1 MWINRL
7 KELLGKSIINQEDYD
22 EFIRIGK
29 TLKTDDELD
38 IYQQIGDGIYQKTR
52 GTNIKLTPDE
62 FWQLQI
68 MLINQE
74 Y

>member
-1 MWINRL
+1 MWIDRL

-22 EFIRIGK
+22 EFVAIGN
-29 TLKTDDELD
+29 TLTKESD
-38 IYQQIGDGIYQKTR
+38 IEKYQQFGEGIYLLLDPDVKT
-52 GTNIKLTPDE
+52 GDD

-68 MLINQE
+68 MLINQG

>member
-22 EFIRIGK
+22 EFVAIGN
-29 TLKTDDELD
+29 TLTKESD
-38 IYQQIGDGIYQKTR
+38 IEKYQQFGEGIYLLLDPDVKT
-52 GTNIKLTPDE
+52 GDD

-68 MLINQE
+68 MLINQG

>member
-7 KELLGKSIINQEDYD
+7 KELLGKSIINQKDYD
-22 EFIRIGK
+22 EFVAIGN
-29 TLKTDDELD
+29 TLTKESD
-38 IYQQIGDGIYQKTR
+38 IEKYQQFGEGIYLLLDPDVKT
-52 GTNIKLTPDE
+52 GDD

-68 MLINQE
+68 MLINQG

>member
-7 KELLGKSIINQEDYD
+7 KELLEKSIINQEDYD
-22 EFIRIGK
+22 EFVAIGN
-29 TLKTDDELD
+29 TLTKESD
-38 IYQQIGDGIYQKTR
+38 IEKYQQFGEGIYLLLDPDVKT
-52 GTNIKLTPDE
+52 GDD
-62 FWQLQI
+62 FWQFQI

>member
-7 KELLGKSIINQEDYD
+7 KELLGKSIINQDDYD
-22 EFIRIGK
+22 EFVAIGN
-29 TLKTDDELD
+29 TLTKESD
-38 IYQQIGDGIYQKTR
+38 IEKYQQFGEGIYLLLDPDVKT
-52 GTNIKLTPDE
+52 GDD

-68 MLINQE
+68 MLINQG

>member
-7 KELLGKSIINQEDYD
+7 KELLGKNIINQEDYD
-22 EFIRIGK
+22 EFIAIGN
-29 TLKTDDELD
+29 TLTKESD
-38 IYQQIGDGIYQKTR
+38 IEKYQQFGEGIYLLLDPDVKT
-52 GTNIKLTPDE
+52 GDD

-68 MLINQE
+68 MLINQR

>member
-1 MWINRL
+1 MIWVDKL
-7 KELLGKSIINQEDYD
+7 KELLAKDSINQEEYD
-22 EFIRIGK
+22 EFVIIGNK
-29 TLKTDDELD
+29 LTEESD
-38 IYQQIGDGIYQKTR
+38 IEKYKQFGEGIYLLLDTDVKT
-52 GTNIKLTPDE
+52 GDD